1 MFFPAAMSKDVMA
14 PSVRRGLGTLACLL
28 MALSIRSEQFPR
40 RNPDRMKA
48 IPSFVLWAWER
59 PEDLRFINPHDT
71 AIAFLANTIHLRQGR
86 VIVRPRLQPLLVPDS
101 TQLIAVVR
109 IEADSDAAFDATQ
122 IAEAVAAI
130 LSRAELPRVV
140 AVQIDFDAARSQ
152 RMFYRT
158 LLLELRRRLAKDV
171 PISITA
177 LASWCLNDAWISTLP
192 VDEAV
197 PMLFRMGAGTNDV
210 VARLT
215 SGRDFQAK
223 LCQES
228 LGVST
233 DERWAALPGG
243 RRLYVFRSRSWTEQ
257 SELAFLAEVQ
267 PWR

>member
-1 MFFPAAMSKDVMA
+1 MSSPTAMSKDVMA
-14 PSVRRGLGTLACLL
+14 RLVRRSVGTLACLL
-28 MALSIRSEQFPR
+28 MALSIRSEQFPQ
-40 RNPDRMKA
+40 RNTDRMKA

-59 PEDLRFINPHDT
+59 PEDLRFINPNDT
-71 AIAFLANTIHLRQGR
+71 AVAFLANTIRLHLDR
-86 VIVRPRLQPLLVPDS
+86 VIVRPRLQPLLVPKG
-101 TQLIAVVR
+101 TKLIAVVR
-109 IEADSDAAFDATQ
+109 IETDSDAAFDDTQ
-122 IAEAVAAI
+122 ITDAVAAI
-130 LSRAELPRVV
+130 LSRAVLPRVV

-152 RMFYRT
+152 RPFYRA
-158 LLLELRRRLAKDV
+158 LLVELRQRLAKEL

-177 LASWCLNDAWISTLP
+177 LASWCLDDDWISTLP

-228 LGVST
+228 LGIST